1 MFPYQGKRVKCSPA
15 QAKHKLFIGN
25 VPRSW
30 GEEDMRT
37 AVTNVGPGVITIE
50 LVKVGPVFFFD
61 ICLVSLFSH
70 LFVQFFIVIGVH
82 MLLHDSYS
90 SNYILF
96 MERRLTPPFPLSICK
111 KKTILLL

>member
-50 LVKVGPVFFFD
+50 LVKVGPVFF
-61 ICLVSLFSH
+61 
-70 LFVQFFIVIGVH
+70 
-82 MLLHDSYS
+82 
-90 SNYILF
+90 
-96 MERRLTPPFPLSICK
+96 LTYV
-111 KKTILLL
+111 